1 MYIEPDRAVKENMH
15 RVNANLI
22 KPNKSPIIR
31 TEYALNLMAHCALVD
46 CWDLLS
52 TFPYRKKLNV
62 STRFQSSDDNCI
74 FYSVF

>member
-1 MYIEPDRAVKENMH
+1 MR

-22 KPNKSPIIR
+22 RPNKSHNVR
-31 TEYALNLMAHCALVD
+31 TEYALNLMAHCALAD

-52 TFPYRKKLNV
+52 TFPYRKNLNV
-62 STRFQSSDDNCI
+62 STRFQSSDDNYI